1 MLPNI
6 IRNVDNWI
14 VCMRLFSIRNMQGID
29 IMQNEIKIKIKYICI
44 PDIFGMYA
52 FIKAIGWYSWKVVI
66 IERINII
73 NEVVIGDFPFGSE
86 IWIFNM
92 GSAIFNKFES
102 DINNKNK

>member
-14 VCMRLFSIRNMQGID
+14 VCIKLFSIKKMEGID
-29 IMQNEIKIKIKYICI
+29 IMQNAIKIKIKYTCI

-52 FIKAIGWYSWKVVI
+52 FIKAIGWYNWKVVI

-73 NEVVIGDFPFGSE
+73 NEVVIGGFTFESE
-86 IWIFNM
+86 IWILNM
-92 GSAIFNKFES
+92 GSAIFNKFDS